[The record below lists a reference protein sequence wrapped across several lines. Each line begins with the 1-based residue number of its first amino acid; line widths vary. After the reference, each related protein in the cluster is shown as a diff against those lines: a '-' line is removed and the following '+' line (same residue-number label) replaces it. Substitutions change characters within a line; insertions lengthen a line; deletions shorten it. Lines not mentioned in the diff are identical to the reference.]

1 MSQTLDRNRTRDC
14 FAPTL
19 ILLAI
24 CVLISYV
31 DRGILSVAAPRIQ
44 DELALSASQ
53 LGILLGAFFPAYTV
67 MQFVS
72 SWLVDRFNV
81 NWFIASGYLL
91 WSLSTAATGIFRGF
105 AWLLV
110 MRLLLGIGESA
121 AFPSCSKILAHHLP
135 DNRRGFANGLL
146 MAGIRLGPAIGTF
159 GAGPLIARY
168 GWRPVFIGIGVL
180 SLLWLPAWFKW
191 MPAQQSPPKNVKL
204 GPGNSAILAERSFW
218 GAAIG
223 HFSVNYVFYFMLTW
237 LPFYLVRERGL
248 SMTEMVRSAGIYYLT
263 DATSSAVTGWASDF
277 WMRRGGSATLVR
289 KSTMALGYLITI
301 VAISGC
307 ALAGPRT
314 YFAWLLTAGVGVGM
328 IGVGVFAFAQTLAGR
343 QAAGKWT
350 GLQNGFGNF
359 AGIIG
364 PALTGFVVQKTGN
377 FLTPFAITVAVLLI
391 GGLGWVFVVGT
402 VEEVNWALDIDPV
415 AVSGDA

>member
-1 MSQTLDRNRTRDC
+1 MPHLTDRVRPVNS

-19 ILLAI
+19 TLLAI

-44 DELALSASQ
+44 DELLLSASQ
-53 LGILLGAFFPAYTV
+53 LGLLLGAFFPAYTV

-81 NWFIASGYLL
+81 NWFIAAGYLL
-91 WSLSTAATGIFRGF
+91 WSISTAATGILRGF
-105 AWLLV
+105 ALLLV

-135 DNRRGFANGLL
+135 ENRRGFANGLL

-168 GWRPVFIGIGVL
+168 GWRPVFIGIGIL
-180 SLLWLPAWFKW
+180 SLLWLPAWFRW
-191 MPAQQSPPKNVKL
+191 MPAHESAPKNVKL
-204 GPGNSAILAERSFW
+204 GPENAAILAERSFW

-248 SMTEMVRSAGIYYLT
+248 SMTQMVRSAGIYYLT
-263 DATSSAVTGWASDF
+263 DATSSAVTGWVSDF

-289 KSTMALGYLITI
+289 KSTMAIGYLITI

-314 YFAWLLTAGVGVGM
+314 YFAWLLAAGVGIGM
-328 IGVGVFAFAQTLAGR
+328 TGVGVFAFAQTLAGR
-343 QAAGKWT
+343 QAAGRWT

-377 FLTPFAITVAVLLI
+377 FLAPFAITVVVLVI
-391 GGLGWVFVVGT
+391 GGLGWVFIVGR
-402 VEEVNWALDIDPV
+402 VEEIQWATHLKAV

>member
-1 MSQTLDRNRTRDC
+1 MPHLTDRVRPVNS

-19 ILLAI
+19 TLLAI

-44 DELALSASQ
+44 DELLLSASQ
-53 LGILLGAFFPAYTV
+53 LGLLLGAFFPAYTV

-81 NWFIASGYLL
+81 NWFIAAGYLL
-91 WSLSTAATGIFRGF
+91 WSISTAATGILRGF
-105 AWLLV
+105 ALLLV

-135 DNRRGFANGLL
+135 ENRRGFANGLL

-168 GWRPVFIGIGVL
+168 GWRPVFIGIGIL
-180 SLLWLPAWFKW
+180 SLLWLPAWFRW
-191 MPAQQSPPKNVKL
+191 MPAQESAPKNLKL
-204 GPGNSAILAERSFW
+204 GPENAAILAERSFW

-248 SMTEMVRSAGIYYLT
+248 SMTQMVRSAGIYYLT
-263 DATSSAVTGWASDF
+263 DATSSAVTGWVSDF

-289 KSTMALGYLITI
+289 KSTMAIGYLITI

-314 YFAWLLTAGVGVGM
+314 YFAWLLAAGVGIGM
-328 IGVGVFAFAQTLAGR
+328 TGVGVFAFAQTLAGR
-343 QAAGKWT
+343 QAAGRWT

-377 FLTPFAITVAVLLI
+377 FLAPFAITVVVLVI
-391 GGLGWVFVVGT
+391 GGLGWVFIVGR
-402 VEEVNWALDIDPV
+402 VEEIQWATHLKAV